1 MLWSDLVMC
10 TGSMLRPVILAAAL
24 ASTTAFAPTAS
35 FAPRLRS
42 AQATNVKM
50 AMQPESKVRLAI
62 LRLPGIA
69 LTKYAAHSVHI

>member
-1 MLWSDLVMC
+1 MFGSDFVMRI
-10 TGSMLRPVILAAAL
+10 GSMLRPVILAATL

-50 AMQPESKVRLAI
+50 AMQPESKV
-62 LRLPGIA
+62 
-69 LTKYAAHSVHI
+69 